1 MKNKL
6 IITMTILVIA
16 YPYILKRGGAETG
29 DRPAGSH
36 NSKQTT
42 GLFSANELDNLLAPI
57 ALYPDPL
64 LAQVLPAATFVD
76 QITQAAAWLK
86 ANNDPAQ
93 ANNQPW
99 DTSVKAL
106 AGFPDVLFMMNS
118 QLDWT
123 TALGQAY
130 VAQPNDVS
138 ASIQRL
144 RQQARDSGALSSTPQ
159 QTVADQQGYV
169 TIMPTQPS
177 VVYVPQ
183 YDPAYVYGPSTGAV
197 VASSLLS
204 FGAGVALG
212 SWWNNSWNR
221 GWNWGG
227 GGIYNINHNS
237 ININRNVVNRNIN
250 AANLNRFN
258 SVHRDANWGRH
269 ARTAPGRTG
278 AGGNLPGRPGTPARP
293 GTPGMGGNRPNIPG
307 APGQPGKPG
316 MGGNRP
322 NIPST
327 PGRPGSPG
335 AAGGVRQ
342 SSPGQ
347 GAAAGGIRSTPK
359 VSPPARSNVGGAHA
373 RGAGGARRGGGRR
386 R

>member
-16 YPYILKRGGAETG
+16 YPYILTRGGAETG
-29 DRPAGSH
+29 GRPAGSH

-76 QITQAAAWLK
+76 QITQAAAWLR

-130 VAQPNDVS
+130 VAQPGDVS

-144 RQQARDSGALSSTPQ
+144 RQQARDSGALTSTPQ

-183 YDPAYVYGPSTGAV
+183 YDPAYVYGPSTGAL

-227 GGIYNINHNS
+227 GGIYNINHNN
-237 ININRNVVNRNIN
+237 ININRNIMNRSVN

-258 SVHRDANWGRH
+258 NVHRN
-269 ARTAPGRTG
+269 
-278 AGGNLPGRPGTPARP
+278 
-293 GTPGMGGNRPNIPG
+293 
-307 APGQPGKPG
+307 
-316 MGGNRP
+316 
-322 NIPST
+322 
-327 PGRPGSPG
+327 
-335 AAGGVRQ
+335 
-342 SSPGQ
+342 
-347 GAAAGGIRSTPK
+347 
-359 VSPPARSNVGGAHA
+359 
-373 RGAGGARRGGGRR
+373 
-386 R
+386 